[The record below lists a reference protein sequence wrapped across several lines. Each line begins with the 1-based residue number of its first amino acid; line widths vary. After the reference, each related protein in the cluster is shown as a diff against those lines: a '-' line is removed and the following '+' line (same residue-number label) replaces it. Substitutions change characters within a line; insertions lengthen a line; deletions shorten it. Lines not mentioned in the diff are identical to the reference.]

1 MIGTGGMGSR
11 HVNNIQQRISGAH
24 VVGLFDVDAAR
35 LAALTATTCPDAAVF
50 ASPADLINDDRIDA
64 VLIASPNDKHAEQ
77 TWQCVQAGKPVLCE
91 KPLATTAAEA
101 WRVIEA
107 ETALNRRLVT
117 VGFMR
122 RFDPPH
128 TAVNDAVQAGRI
140 GAAQL
145 YKGTHRN
152 ESMPPGFPREYVVS
166 QSAVHDIDAARW
178 LLGQEVSRV
187 YARGIRVDPTANAD
201 TLDLVL
207 LTLDFGNGS
216 LASIEV
222 YLSARYGYEVTAE
235 IVGAGGVATT
245 RTSEPMLL
253 RANNNRGVT
262 MPGDWLGWFTDAY
275 IIEVQAWVDGLR
287 RGQPVGASAWDGYMA
302 QLVSDA
308 CLTSLDSGQPEPV
321 ICPPKPAIY

>member
-1 MIGTGGMGSR
+1 MIGVGGMGSR
-11 HVNNIQQRISGAH
+11 HANNVQQRISGAH
-24 VVGLFDVDAAR
+24 VAGLFDADAAR
-35 LAALTATTCPDAAVF
+35 VAALTATTCPDAAVF

-64 VLIASPNDKHAEQ
+64 IIIASPNDKHAEQ

-91 KPLATTAAEA
+91 KPLATTAVEA

-128 TAVNDAVQAGRI
+128 AAVNAAMQAGQI
-140 GAAQL
+140 GPAYL

-187 YARGIRVDPTANAD
+187 YAQGCRVDPTANPN

-207 LTLDFGNGS
+207 LTLNFSGGG
-216 LASIEV
+216 LATIEV
-222 YLSARYGYEVTAE
+222 FLSARYGYEVTAE
-235 IVGAGGVATT
+235 MVGARGVATT

-262 MPGDWLGWFTDAY
+262 MPGDWLGWFTEAY
-275 IIEVQAWVDGLR
+275 IIEVQAWVDSLR
-287 RGQPVGASAWDGYMA
+287 QGQPVGASAWDGYMA

-308 CLTSLDSGQPEPV
+308 CLASLTSSQPEPV
-321 ICPPKPAIY
+321 IGPAKPAIY